1 MKKSKKY
8 SMTLIIILLLLLTS
22 LASLIIVC
30 DPYFHFHA
38 PIKVFNYKLFNER
51 YQNDGI
57 TRHFKYN
64 AIITGTSM
72 TENFKTSE
80 FDKLF
85 SVNSIKIHYPGAS
98 YKEINDSLKRAIKYN
113 PNINT
118 IIRSLDT
125 SKVNNEKNVM
135 RYKSY
140 PTYLYDDIVLNDIKY
155 LFNKDIFFGD
165 YMNLFLDY
173 NIFNKTNNTLKKS
186 HITSFDEY
194 GNKSKNCKYN
204 SEIVLKYYKRIK
216 NKPLKQIQFNKNYEI
231 IIKENIEQNV
241 ISLARKH
248 PNIDF
253 YYFYTPY
260 SIVWF
265 DNMNQKGRLNLTLDC
280 IKYATSLIL
289 EQKNI
294 KLFSFLDLYETITN
308 LDIYKDTIHYN
319 QDINSLMLKY
329 MKNDEHLLTKENYEE
344 HFKNLNNFYLNY
356 DYDSIFT
363 NEQ

>member
-8 SMTLIIILLLLLTS
+8 SITLIIILLFLLTS

-38 PIKVFNYKLFNER
+38 PLNKFSYKLSNER

-85 SVNSIKIHYPGAS
+85 SVNSIKIPYSGAT
-98 YKEINDSLKRAIKYN
+98 YKEINDSLKRALKYN
-113 PNINT
+113 PNINI
-118 IIRSLDT
+118 IIRGLDT
-125 SKVNNEKNVM
+125 GKIMFKKNIM
-135 RYKSY
+135 RYESY
-140 PTYLYDDIVLNDIKY
+140 PIYLYDDNIFNDVNY

-165 YMNLFLDY
+165 YIKLFVDC
-173 NIFNKTNNTLKKS
+173 NISNKNNNIIKKF
-186 HITSFDEY
+186 HITSFDDYANWTKYHEFNSQNVLNSY
-194 GNKSKNCKYN
+194 SRLDNKS
-204 SEIVLKYYKRIK
+204 
-216 NKPLKQIQFNKNYEI
+216 LKQETISEKEKN
-231 IIKENIEQNV
+231 IIKENIEQNI

-248 PNIDF
+248 SNIDF

-265 DNMNQKGRLNLTLDC
+265 DNMNQQGKLNLTLDC

-294 KLFSFLDLYETITN
+294 KLFSFLDCYEIITN
-308 LDIYKDTIHYN
+308 LNNYKDIYHYN
-319 QDINSLMLKY
+319 ENINSLMLKY
-329 MKNDEHLLTKENYEE
+329 MKNDEHLLTEENYEK
-344 HFKNLNNFYLNY
+344 HFENLNNFYLNY
-356 DYDSIFT
+356 NYNSIFKIS
-363 NEQ
+363 